1 MLNDIIENFN
11 WSGNRSLVIKINKDY
26 NTIKVGDYFFPSVE
40 DLNTFINKLSD
51 ISESLT
57 EGESK

>member
-1 MLNDIIENFN
+1 MINDIIEEFS
-11 WSGNRSLVIKINKDY
+11 WSGDRNLIIKINKDY
-26 NTIKVGDYFFPSVE
+26 KTIKVGEYFFPSVE